1 MINGSNSKLFVR
13 LLVLPTYP
21 DKKNILHIY
30 IDRQKMN
37 SVQTENI
44 MRKHQNSIPD
54 HLKLFQNQ
62 VDDEKRGNNGDELVM
77 R

>member
-13 LLVLPTYP
+13 LLVLPTYL

-30 IDRQKMN
+30 IDRKKMN

-44 MRKHQNSIPD
+44 MRKISKFNPR
-54 HLKLFQNQ
+54 LFKIIS
-62 VDDEKRGNNGDELVM
+62 ESSR
-77 R
+77 